1 MVSKPVVQTI
11 VTLAIGLWAIL
22 LTIQGVAVELAW
34 LRWVSLITGVV
45 VLLLLAFD
53 RWLWRLR
60 PIRRLVRVPVVSG
73 TWKGK
78 LTSAWRDPQSGEQR
92 PPTTVYLSIRQTY
105 STIDV
110 CLISEESR
118 SASLAARLETGAGG
132 AELTYTYR
140 NAPKLLIQDRSR
152 VHEGTAV
159 LQVHGEPPAALTGHY
174 WTSRDTKGEIEF
186 RDRVPTRHSDYETAA
201 KAFRASSAES
211 GS

>member
-11 VTLAIGLWAIL
+11 VALTVGLWAVL
-22 LTIQGVAVELAW
+22 LTIQGVAVQVEW
-34 LRWVSLITGVV
+34 LRWVSLITGVI

-53 RWLWRLR
+53 RWFWRSW
-60 PIRRLVRVPVVSG
+60 PIRRLVRVPVLSG
-73 TWKGK
+73 TWRGT
-78 LTSAWRDPQSGEQR
+78 LTSAWIDPRTGEQQ
-92 PPTTVYLSIRQTY
+92 PPFTVYISIRQTY

-118 SASLAARLETGAGG
+118 SASLAARLDSAPGG

-159 LQVHGEPPAALTGHY
+159 LRIHGDPPTALSGHY
-174 WTSRDTKGEIEF
+174 WTSRDTKGEMEF
-186 RDRVPTRHSDYETAA
+186 RDRVQTMHSDYESAA
-201 KAFRASSAES
+201 KAFIATSE
-211 GS
+211 